1 MILQVENGD
10 WKNAFLLGKGN
21 FSGAFPVKL
30 CGGSTN
36 FLPFKFA
43 TFLSFFLF
51 FGCFPFVGCRLFFW
65 GGGKIQESTNQF
77 LGDVV
82 GDVKF
87 LRLRRLITGGFS
99 PRDFKSLTSG

>member
-21 FSGAFPVKL
+21 FSGAFAVKL

-43 TFLSFFLF
+43 TFPTFFSFFWMFSL
-51 FGCFPFVGCRLFFW
+51 CRMSTFFW
-65 GGGKIQESTNQF
+65 GGRGEIQERKAPVSWRF
-77 LGDVV
+77 GDGDVV
-82 GDVKF
+82 KL
-87 LRLRRLITGGFS
+87 LRLRRLITGGF
-99 PRDFKSLTSG
+99 PQQTLNL